1 MTILELES
9 LDYKSQIK
17 NDFDHGYDDAMKGKK
32 AEQERT
38 ALYYDGYSLGYE
50 TGEKQSARSN

>member
-17 NDFDHGYDDAMKGKK
+17 NDFEHGYDDAMKGEK
-32 AEQERT
+32 AVQGRT
-38 ALYYDGYSLGYE
+38 ALYYDGYSQGFKFR
-50 TGEKQSARSN
+50 GNV